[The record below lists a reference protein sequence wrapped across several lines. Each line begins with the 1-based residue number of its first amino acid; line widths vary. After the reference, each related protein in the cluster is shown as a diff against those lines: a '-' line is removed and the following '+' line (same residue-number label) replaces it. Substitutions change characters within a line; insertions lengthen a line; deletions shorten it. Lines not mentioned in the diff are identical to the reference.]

1 MWSRLE
7 SQTCTHRQQL
17 NGPISWLCQRC
28 LVIENSHL
36 WKTWAQAH
44 TNSCLVGMMIVSG
57 IEEGQECHLYYE
69 VWTQSCPG
77 MNCSRTYIHSAQ
89 SIEEDL
95 WISIGTSTFEKGGW
109 LIAFTF
115 ITQTIDVN
123 VNIVAS
129 WTIIIVM
136 HIIVTLKYGTL
147 IVDCCRISKTMMTSI
162 GEWRVGQTQ
171 HGAAK
176 SMRNFVHSGE
186 VMTEGIHFEHTIW
199 ALIIVPIALIHSE
212 HVFA

>member
-57 IEEGQECHLYYE
+57 IEEGQECHLCSE

-77 MNCSRTYIHSAQ
+77 MSCSRTYVCLVHWRRPLNLHGYYYY
-89 SIEEDL
+89 L
-95 WISIGTSTFEKGGW
+95 WKGGW
-109 LIAFTF
+109 LIAVTG
-115 ITQTIDVN
+115 ITQTIAVI
-123 VNIVAS
+123 VNIMAS

-136 HIIVTLKYGTL
+136 HIIITLKNGAL
-147 IVDCCRISKTMMTSI
+147 VVDCHRILFWSY
-162 GEWRVGQTQ
+162 W
-171 HGAAK
+171 
-176 SMRNFVHSGE
+176 
-186 VMTEGIHFEHTIW
+186 
-199 ALIIVPIALIHSE
+199 
-212 HVFA
+212 